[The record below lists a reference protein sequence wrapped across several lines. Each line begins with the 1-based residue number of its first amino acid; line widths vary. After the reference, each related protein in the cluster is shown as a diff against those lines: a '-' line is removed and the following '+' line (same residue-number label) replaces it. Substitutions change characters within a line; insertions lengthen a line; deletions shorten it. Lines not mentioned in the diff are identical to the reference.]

1 MCRLIWP
8 RFGAIG
14 FVCIFLFMGILGCAV
29 LQKKQIGSLVI
40 TPISGKP
47 RSKVTIRGSGFVP
60 GEKIEI
66 IIVVDGVPSE
76 LGRKPMIKEANELG
90 AFKTDSGIPRVAKP
104 GMYTVKATGD
114 KGTVAVAPLD
124 VEKEK

>member
-14 FVCIFLFMGILGCAV
+14 FVCIFLFMVTLGCAC

-66 IIVVDGVPSE
+66 IVVVDGVPTE